1 MTEELKTQQTKGAN
15 PNDANGGGEQPG
27 QQGDRT
33 FTQAQLDAI
42 VGDRVQRE
50 RTKYADYDTLK
61 SAAAQWEEHRKAQMT
76 ELEKAQTRI
85 IELERVSAEAQEQAA
100 NTLIRSAFL
109 AEAVKL
115 GATHPEDAYLLAEL
129 DGVNLDESGKV
140 VGVTE
145 AVAALAEAGRLVMA
159 GKAPPPNLDGGAGSG
174 GRIGDRGSIQRA
186 VRDLT
191 PDELHIAKQMR
202 LTAEEYAE
210 SKLEIA
216 KAAV

>member
-1 MTEELKTQQTKGAN
+1 MTEELKTQPEGAD
-15 PNDANGGGEQPG
+15 PKDANAGGEQAG
-27 QQGDRT
+27 QGERT
-33 FTQAQLDAI
+33 FTEAELQA
-42 VGDRVQRE
+42 VVRDRLARQRSQF
-50 RTKYADYDTLK
+50 ADYDTLK
-61 SAAAQWEEHRKAQMT
+61 DAAAHWEEHRKAQMT
-76 ELEKAQTRI
+76 ELEKAQARI
-85 IELERVSAEAQEQAA
+85 TELERVSAKAQEQITE
-100 NTLIRSAFL
+100 TLIRSAFL

-115 GATHPEDAYLLAEL
+115 GATHPEDAYLLAKL

-145 AVAALAEAGRLVMA
+145 AVAALAEAGRLVMV

-191 PDELHIAKQMR
+191 PAERHIAEKMH

-216 KAAV
+216 KATM